1 MRTICHISYQI
12 YFTDFTFYSPHPV
25 DKVLV
30 CVHLLV
36 SWRKLIARVQFA
48 VCVAVPDT
56 EHALVLVWMIICGT
70 GGGVVRVEAVEER
83 ADRTEGLG
91 GTEGGRRTHVHHDWG
106 VGLGDLP
113 TGDELA
119 SAREEVD
126 LGVDELL
133 ELHDAQAH
141 LGAARK

>member
-1 MRTICHISYQI
+1 M
-12 YFTDFTFYSPHPV
+12 

-56 EHALVLVWMIICGT
+56 EHALVLVWMIICGKRRCA
-70 GGGVVRVEAVEER
+70 RVGAVEER